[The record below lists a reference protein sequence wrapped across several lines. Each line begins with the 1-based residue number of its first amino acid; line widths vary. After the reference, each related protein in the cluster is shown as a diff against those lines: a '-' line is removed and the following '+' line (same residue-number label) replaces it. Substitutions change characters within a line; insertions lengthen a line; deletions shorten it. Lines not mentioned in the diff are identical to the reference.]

1 MTKKIFRKVSIFLCV
16 TILFFSLT
24 SCAWFDNEIKNIKGE
39 LVGNDFTIDFYDN
52 FGSNIL
58 TIYGDKVGVQAN
70 YIETD
75 IIDSDGSSSTSYELS
90 SVITITVDGNEV
102 DQTGNTIIF
111 AEKGIKKLEDFSL
124 SEEISS
130 SGGTINIVDRN
141 INKLKNIL
149 GTPKVIVICSQLG
162 VPIAVYGGD
171 SVYWEIPDDLPKTT
185 KLNIDGRALYVHR
198 ANYILLD
205 KDMIE

>member
-1 MTKKIFRKVSIFLCV
+1 MTKKIFRKIGLFLCV
-16 TILFFSLT
+16 TILSISLT
-24 SCAWFDNEIKNIKGE
+24 SCAWFSNEIKNIKGE

-75 IIDSDGSSSTSYELS
+75 IINSEGSTSTSYELS

-111 AEKGIKKLEDFSL
+111 AENGIKKLEDFSL
-124 SEEISS
+124 SEENPWWF
-130 SGGTINIVDRN
+130 T
-141 INKLKNIL
+141 
-149 GTPKVIVICSQLG
+149 
-162 VPIAVYGGD
+162 
-171 SVYWEIPDDLPKTT
+171 
-185 KLNIDGRALYVHR
+185 
-198 ANYILLD
+198 
-205 KDMIE
+205 